1 MIMSNIVA
9 SLKRVLVESQELI
22 YPEDLIEREPHID
35 YTFVFGKVKKV
46 HTICGLRRVGKT
58 YYLYQARMELI
69 RKNVSPEKTFY
80 INMEDERIPR
90 RTETLS
96 KLIPTIQEL
105 FGVKGEIY
113 LFIDEIHRIPNWSAW
128 ARRIHDSKKALLFLS
143 GSTSELSSESIPREL
158 RGRSITIHLLP
169 LSFNDFLKFKGVKL
183 DKRYIEWSEEQLSF
197 LKNYLSEYIRYGGL
211 PEVVL
216 TPSYKR
222 ITLAQEYF
230 KTIISRDIVDQFNVE
245 NKPVLEDLLKLIINA
260 PLFSISKAH
269 NILKSLGYRVGK
281 ETIKNYISYAEKAF
295 FVDSVYIYSRKIKD
309 QMMYPR
315 KIYVADNIF
324 ITALGIRYDMGHLL
338 ENLVYL
344 ELKRKTLDNPL
355 IGIYYWRDREGREV
369 DFVIIKGTG
378 VIKLIQVSWDPVEYD
393 TKQRETRSLI
403 KAGKEFGL
411 REGIIVTYDYEDE
424 EKIGSF
430 KIRYVP
436 IWKIL
441 LGLKN
446 LI

>member
-1 MIMSNIVA
+1 M
-9 SLKRVLVESQELI
+9 
-22 YPEDLIEREPHID
+22 
-35 YTFVFGKVKKV
+35 
-46 HTICGLRRVGKT
+46 
-58 YYLYQARMELI
+58 
-69 RKNVSPEKTFY
+69 
-80 INMEDERIPR
+80 
-90 RTETLS
+90 
-96 KLIPTIQEL
+96 
-105 FGVKGEIY
+105 
-113 LFIDEIHRIPNWSAW
+113 
-128 ARRIHDSKKALLFLS
+128 
-143 GSTSELSSESIPREL
+143 
-158 RGRSITIHLLP
+158 
-169 LSFNDFLKFKGVKL
+169 
-183 DKRYIEWSEEQLSF
+183 
-197 LKNYLSEYIRYGGL
+197 
-211 PEVVL
+211 
-216 TPSYKR
+216 
-222 ITLAQEYF
+222 
-230 KTIISRDIVDQFNVE
+230 
-245 NKPVLEDLLKLIINA
+245 
-260 PLFSISKAH
+260 FSISKAH

-324 ITALGIRYDMGHLL
+324 ITALGIRYDMGRLL